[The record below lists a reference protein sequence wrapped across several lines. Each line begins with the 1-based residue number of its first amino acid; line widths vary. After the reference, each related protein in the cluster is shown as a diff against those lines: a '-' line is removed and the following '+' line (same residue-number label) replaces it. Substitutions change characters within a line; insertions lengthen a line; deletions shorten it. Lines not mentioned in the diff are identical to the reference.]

1 MEAAPLPDGGGVRGC
16 VVQLWDEF
24 ANRKWHGDVRVSPL
38 LADSHRDLPP
48 ALVVTAEFDPL
59 RDEGER
65 YARALE
71 AAKVPVRLH
80 RYDGMPHAF
89 FQLSPVLDAGKQLID
104 EAAAALREA
113 FEA

>member
-1 MEAAPLPDGGGVRGC
+1 ME
-16 VVQLWDEF
+16 
-24 ANRKWHGDVRVSPL
+24 DVRVSPL

-89 FQLSPVLDAGKQLID
+89 FQLSPILDGGRQLID
-104 EAAAALREA
+104 EASAALREA
-113 FEA
+113 FRA